1 MDLDWNVMEFL
12 KLRLIKVEREIGSG
26 GEAKVYEAQVQDKG
40 ASVVKVPKWSE
51 GRDDHD
57 DRCLS
62 ELLYIKYE
70 PEDFAH
76 FVRKWIDY
84 SSRPC
89 QIVVAVY
96 TVCRALLWLGRTCAK
111 QMHCFG
117 ENGQHSWPSFSGC

>member
-1 MDLDWNVMEFL
+1 MNLNWNDMEFL
-12 KLRLIKVEREIGSG
+12 KLRLIKVGREIGSG
-26 GEAKVYEAQVQDKG
+26 GEAKVYEAQVQEKG

-76 FVRKWIDY
+76 LVRKWIDLFFL
-84 SSRPC
+84 
-89 QIVVAVY
+89 
-96 TVCRALLWLGRTCAK
+96 TVSDCCRCLHCLSCNAMAGYNMGETNALFWREWTALLAII
-111 QMHCFG
+111 
-117 ENGQHSWPSFSGC
+117 